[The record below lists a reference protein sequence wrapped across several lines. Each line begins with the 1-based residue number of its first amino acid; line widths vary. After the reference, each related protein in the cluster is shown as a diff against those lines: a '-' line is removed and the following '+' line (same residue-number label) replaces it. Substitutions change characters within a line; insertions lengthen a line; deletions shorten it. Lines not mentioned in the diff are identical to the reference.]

1 MDRSV
6 ARLLVGFRWVSGL
19 FALLVLATS
28 LDVAPAAN
36 AATLGYYNRGLRWI
50 GRAPTCVAPPAWVAR
65 RLFSFITTQAPAIDD
80 FCSYTWKPPAPIG
93 DPSSVDVADL
103 RRVSGAAIVEDV
115 PVLRPM
121 WSNEQLTFYSGLRN
135 ALRERVGTAALLPS
149 WPARPIA
156 RIAVIDTAP
165 DAVHGAIR
173 PGSDRH
179 GDTLAHIIRDLV
191 CDSRGDQRIPCAVEV
206 TTTLAMPWQDT
217 GEPSTGGGN
226 VGSPIDLSL
235 AIVRATQQWENDLLK
250 HPSTTPRR
258 LILNLSVGWEDTPGI
273 ADCPLDPRAPVGTP
287 AAAVQRALQ
296 YAAASGALIYAA
308 AGNDSGGPYPREGL
322 TCPGAYQALAQTD
335 RAWQPLLTAVSAV
348 DYSDRPLE
356 ISRKHGL
363 AGLMT
368 PGLGGIAWGPL
379 DSAPTPLTGTSLSTA
394 IASAIAA
401 LVWTARPEWT
411 ADQVGNAV
419 YGGGLDLG
427 GVADECPL
435 AIPGC
440 RQRRAS
446 VCGALR
452 FAGVVSTCAPAR
464 RAPWSSPSLPHQFA
478 ALIAWFTPLGQPIT
492 ATPAPKGSTSPRYLR
507 PTMQVEP
514 WTFPMPISVT
524 CPTCWVSS
532 SSAAAPGATLSM
544 PSLGRSLSSPRLV
557 LLLEDGSAP
566 EFDLGPH
573 LLAGESYS
581 IELPLQLSAPIR
593 AATISGLDQQQ
604 QYSVTE
610 QLFIHR

>member
-19 FALLVLATS
+19 FALLVLAAF
-28 LDVAPAAN
+28 LDVAPPAT
-36 AATLGYYNRGLRWI
+36 AATIGYYNRGLRWI
-50 GRAPTCVAPPAWVAR
+50 GRAPTCVAPPNWVAR
-65 RLFSFITTQAPAIDD
+65 RLFSFITTQAPAVDD
-80 FCSYTWKPPAPIG
+80 FCSYTWKPRAPIG
-93 DPSSVDVADL
+93 DPSAVDVADL

-121 WSNEQLTFYSGLRN
+121 WSNEQLSFYDSLRG

-149 WPARPIA
+149 WPARPVA

-165 DAVHGAIR
+165 DAIHGAIR

-191 CDSRGDQRIPCAVEV
+191 CDSRASGTPCAVEV
-206 TTTLAMPWQDT
+206 TTTLAMPWQDS

-226 VGSPIDLSL
+226 VGSPIDLAL
-235 AIVRATQQWENDLLK
+235 AVERATKRWEDDLLK
-250 HPSTTPRR
+250 YPSTTPRR

-273 ADCPLDPRAPVGTP
+273 ADCPTDPLAPVKEP
-287 AAAVQRALQ
+287 AAAVQLALQ
-296 YAAASGALIYAA
+296 VAAAKGALIYAA
-308 AGNDSGGPYPREGL
+308 AGNDSGGPFPRTGL
-322 TCPGAYQALAQTD
+322 TCPGAYQALGQTE
-335 RAWQPLLTAVSAV
+335 RSWLPLLTAVSAV
-348 DYSDRPLE
+348 DYADRPLE

-363 AGLMT
+363 SALAA
-368 PGLGGIAWGPL
+368 PGLGGIGWGPL
-379 DSAPTPLTGTSLSTA
+379 DAAPIPLTGTSLSTA
-394 IASAIAA
+394 VASAIAA
-401 LVWTARPEWT
+401 LVWTARPEWS
-411 ADQVGNAV
+411 ADQVRDAV

-427 GVADECPL
+427 DEADECPL
-435 AIPGC
+435 AISSC
-440 RQRRAS
+440 RHRRAS

-452 FAGVVSTCAPAR
+452 FAGVASSCATPG
-464 RAPWSSPSLPHQFA
+464 RALWSSPALPAQFA
-478 ALIAWFTPLGQPIT
+478 ALIAWFTPLGQPLT
-492 ATPAPKGSTSPRYLR
+492 ATPAPQGSISPRYQR
-507 PTMQVEP
+507 PSMQVEP

-544 PSLGRSLSSPRLV
+544 PSLGRTLHSPRLV
-557 LLLEDGSAP
+557 LRLEDESAP
-566 EFDLGPH
+566 EFDLGPV
-573 LLAGESYS
+573 LNAGESYS
-581 IELPLQLSAPIR
+581 IELPLQLSSPIR
-593 AATISGLDQQQ
+593 AATINGFDQQQ